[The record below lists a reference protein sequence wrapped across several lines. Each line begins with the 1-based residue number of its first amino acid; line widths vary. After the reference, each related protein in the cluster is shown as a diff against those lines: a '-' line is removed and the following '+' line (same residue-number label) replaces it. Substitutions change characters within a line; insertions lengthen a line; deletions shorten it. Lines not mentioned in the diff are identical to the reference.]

1 MDTSR
6 HDVAGRGPG
15 AVGAPPPDDP
25 EHARAMRLAFY
36 GGAAGF
42 GVALLALVNA
52 VLLPSRL
59 ALVPVPPRLW
69 GVPFTFALLYLGL
82 TVALRRHPLAARLGL
97 LAVASLHLVS
107 FSLIVGIEPG
117 TPFLAL
123 ILLAAPSLFFS
134 AAERRWKI
142 AGLLMPMAAVVA
154 IAVLTHERD
163 PLVVVPVESLA
174 VGRVV
179 ALAIAALL
187 VVLALESNNHLVRRA
202 REDLAAE
209 QERSNALL
217 RNILPEPVAERLKRG
232 DRPLADEFDQVTV
245 LFADIAGFTA
255 YAAPRRP
262 EDVVE
267 VLNEIVSEFD
277 RIAEQLGVE
286 KIKTIGDAYM
296 AVSGLPEQRGDHA
309 AAAAEMAL
317 RMLDRMQAV
326 ASRRAEPLALR
337 IGLHSGRVVA
347 GVIGSSKFAYDL
359 WGDTVNVASR
369 LESSG
374 APGRI
379 HVSADTREH
388 LRDDFVFEEC
398 GHTPLKGRGSLPT
411 YFLVARRDERY
422 ATRADEPASA

>member
-1 MDTSR
+1 MATSR
-6 HDVAGRGPG
+6 HVVADLGG
-15 AVGAPPPDDP
+15 AGAAPPADDP
-25 EHARAMRLAFY
+25 EQARALRLAFY
-36 GGAAGF
+36 GGLAGL
-42 GVALLALVNA
+42 GVASLALVNA

-59 ALVPVPPRLW
+59 AVVPVPPRLW
-69 GVPFTFALLYLGL
+69 GVPFTFAVLYLGF
-82 TVALRRHPLAARLGL
+82 TVALRRGHTLAGRVGL

-107 FSLIVGIEPG
+107 FSLMVGIEPG

-123 ILLAAPSLFFS
+123 ILLAAPSLFFT
-134 AAERRWKI
+134 AAERRFKLC
-142 AGLLMPMAAVVA
+142 GLLMPIAAVLA
-154 IAVLTHERD
+154 IGVLTHERD
-163 PLVVVPVESLA
+163 PLIVVPVESLA
-174 VGRVV
+174 IGRVV
-179 ALAIAALL
+179 ALALAALL

-202 REDLAAE
+202 REELAAE
-209 QERSNALL
+209 QERSDALL

-232 DRPLADEFDQVTV
+232 DRPLADEFEEVTV

-262 EDVVE
+262 EAVVE
-267 VLNEIVSEFD
+267 VLNEIVSGFD

-296 AVSGLPEQRGDHA
+296 AVSGLPQRRDDHAGA
-309 AAAAEMAL
+309 AAAMAL
-317 RMLDRMQAV
+317 RMLDHLQTV

-374 APGRI
+374 VPGRI
-379 HVSADTREH
+379 HVSAATRER
-388 LRDDFVFEEC
+388 LRDEYVFEEC
-398 GHTPLKGRGSLPT
+398 GHTPLKGRGSLAT
-411 YFLVARRDERY
+411 YFLVTRRDLDDGPQ
-422 ATRADEPASA
+422 AGAPTAP